1 MRWLKHTTSV
11 LLVFA
16 AAGVVLATAFSGHA
30 DDYGQVRL
38 PQGGSVELPKGTVTV
53 FFKELG
59 QKDPIHQPDATLS
72 FQVVPAGGGPAINE
86 TATEGG
92 TGEVEVQRSEDIG
105 ELGSVAKLDVPEAG
119 LYVISGHANRTP
131 GASFLTF
138 GTNPGAA
145 VIDRWR
151 LIAGLLGAAMLI
163 TLIPTPRRS
172 KRWEDE
178 FGPSSWSSDPSSPY
192 TSGPPSGGH
201 TPYAG

>member
-11 LLVFA
+11 LLVVA
-16 AAGVVLATAFSGHA
+16 AAAVVLATAFSGHS
-30 DDYGQVRL
+30 DDYGQAQL
-38 PQGGSVELPKGTVTV
+38 PEGGTVDLPKGTVTV

-59 QKDPIHQPDATLS
+59 QTDPIHQPNATLS
-72 FQVVPAGGGPAINE
+72 FQVEPAGGGPAINE
-86 TATEGG
+86 TPTAGG
-92 TGEVEVQRSEDIG
+92 TSEVEVQRSENIG

-119 LYVISGHANRTP
+119 AYVVSGSAHSAT
-131 GASFLTF
+131 GESFLTF

-145 VIDRWR
+145 VVDRWR
-151 LIAGLLGAAMLI
+151 LLAGLLGGALLI

-178 FGPSSWSSDPSSPY
+178 LGPSGWSSDPTAPY
-192 TSGPPSGGH
+192 TTGPPPGGH